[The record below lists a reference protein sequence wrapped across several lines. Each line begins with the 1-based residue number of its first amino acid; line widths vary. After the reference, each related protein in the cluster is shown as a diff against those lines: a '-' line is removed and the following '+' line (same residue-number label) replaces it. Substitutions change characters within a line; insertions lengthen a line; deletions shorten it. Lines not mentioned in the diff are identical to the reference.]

1 MSRPIDN
8 WREEQRAAYLYRLLS
23 ELEAGTPRARL
34 FTELVREELGLNPD
48 ELGSPWGA
56 ALFSF
61 LAFAAGALV
70 PLLSFLVLDARLALG
85 GSIVLTALALFG
97 VGAALS
103 LFTGRQA
110 GKGGLRM
117 LLIGGVAGVLTWS
130 IGRLLGVALP

>member
-130 IGRLLGVALP
+130 IGRLLGVALA